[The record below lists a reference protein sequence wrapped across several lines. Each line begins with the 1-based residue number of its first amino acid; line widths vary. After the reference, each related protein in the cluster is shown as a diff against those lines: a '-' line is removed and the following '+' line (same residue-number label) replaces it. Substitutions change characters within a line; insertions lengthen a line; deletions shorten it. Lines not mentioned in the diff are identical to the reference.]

1 MIFYFTGTGN
11 SLFVAKKLVEDNEQF
26 INIADCLND
35 NTFTFNI
42 SEEEKV
48 GFVFPVYFYTVP
60 TIIRDFISKLTLTGD
75 VLYVYGVITCGGGI
89 SQAGAVL
96 KKLLSEKNITLNYV
110 TSMLMPDNSMLFY
123 QIPGTDR
130 AGDRLNNADKACKE
144 LKLTLEAREINNP
157 GNVTVISDL
166 IGLGY
171 KACMNTSKF
180 YADDRCISC
189 GLCARDCP
197 EKAIE
202 LVSGKP
208 SWVKDKCTKC
218 SRCINSCPV
227 ASIQYGKSTINRNR
241 YKNPQV

>member
-11 SLFVAKKLVEDNEQF
+11 SLFVAKRLLEDNERL
-26 INIADCLND
+26 IDIADCLND
-35 NTFTFNI
+35 STFTFNI
-42 SEEEKV
+42 TNGEKV
-48 GFVFPVYFYTVP
+48 GLVFPVYFYTVP
-60 TIIRDFISKLTLTGD
+60 TIVRNFISKLTLTGN
-75 VLYVYGVITCGGGI
+75 VTYVYGVITCGGGI

-96 KKLLSEKNITLNYV
+96 NKLLLERGISLSYV

-123 QIPGTDR
+123 QIPGTDQ
-130 AGDRLNNADKACKE
+130 AGDRLTKADEACKN
-144 LKLTLEAREINNP
+144 LKLTLASRRHNKA
-157 GNVTVISDL
+157 GRVTVISEL

-180 YADDRCISC
+180 YANDKCISC

-208 SWVKDKCTKC
+208 SWTKDKCSKC

-241 YKNPQV
+241 YKNPEV